1 MQEFVRMQSVCV
13 PESPTLCISQS
24 CALKCPLK
32 STFWILTYHPF
43 PLPRPLSPLTPSY
56 SSCMSHHIS
65 QAASGKGQRPYE
77 LMWVAYRSMA
87 NTRTGTQTHTHTQR
101 WMTWRLCTHTA
112 LNLSPTFICSVLLTE
127 PQPLHPHAKYLFIN
141 QRTLIYADTLACL
154 CCLYRDRA
162 TVHGYPTSCYNRS
175 ERERSLSPFLS
186 AGLTWEQAGQWRHLL
201 VALWLCAAMGAF
213 QRIYEM
219 NNQRYWVHSSSADSK
234 FTEENWH

>member
-1 MQEFVRMQSVCV
+1 MQSVCV
-13 PESPTLCISQS
+13 PDSPTLCISQS

-56 SSCMSHHIS
+56 SSRMSHHIS

-112 LNLSPTFICSVLLTE
+112 LNLSPTFIRSVLLTE
-127 PQPLHPHAKYLFIN
+127 PQPLHPHAKYVFIN

-162 TVHGYPTSCYNRS
+162 TVHGYTTSCYNRS

-186 AGLTWEQAGQWRHLL
+186 AGLT
-201 VALWLCAAMGAF
+201 
-213 QRIYEM
+213 
-219 NNQRYWVHSSSADSK
+219 
-234 FTEENWH
+234 